1 MQLKDGFSLIEV
13 MIAFVIILVALSAI
27 VKVYMVYLHADS
39 YADNLSYATTLADA
53 KLHTL
58 ETFYLDAP
66 DLKASW
72 YKDPGNPLRLN
83 NRGFY
88 RFWSVK
94 DIKDAKEITVYVTW
108 DDYKRGRASNFSS
121 LSDLGGSKCAK
132 LSLKG
137 YVLGSVNS
145 E

>member
-1 MQLKDGFSLIEV
+1 MKDGFSLVEV

-27 VKVYMVYLHADS
+27 VKVYMVCLHAGS

-58 ETFYLDAP
+58 ETFSPDTP

-72 YKDPGNPLRLN
+72 YKDPDNPLRLN
-83 NRGFY
+83 NRDFC

-94 DIKDAKEITVYVTW
+94 DIKGAKEITVYVTW
-108 DDYKRGRASNFSS
+108 DDYKRGRSSNFGS
-121 LSDLGGSKCAK
+121 LNDLGGSKCANI
-132 LSLKG
+132 SLKG
-137 YVLGSVNS
+137 YVSG
-145 E
+145 EQ